1 MYNHLHETPKICK
14 SKKKVKE
21 KLTVAER
28 RWGRMGIGV
37 VGTEFLFQMMTFR
50 KWMMVMA
57 T

>member
-14 SKKKVKE
+14 SKKKIKE